1 MRRLSAPMIREA
13 VRDDV
18 PALIELEAR
27 CFDYDRISERS
38 FRRFVAQANDDLLI
52 AEHDG
57 VIRGYSLTL
66 YRRNTSLARLYSI
79 AVDPGFRG
87 RKVGRDLVLAAQD
100 RALDHGTTRMRL
112 EVHQDNSYAQQLY
125 RSLGYRAFAV
135 VEDYYEDHAT
145 ALRFE
150 KELAPH
156 LARDLDRVPWYPQSL
171 EFTCGPSCLMMAM
184 QAQDP
189 AVDMTRG
196 MEIQLWREAT
206 TVFMTSGHGGCAPL
220 GLALAAWRRGFDVE
234 VSVSDEIELFTDSVR
249 SEDKKAVIR
258 LVEQRFLDELA
269 DTDIRFDHQPP
280 SADHLI
286 ARLHDGGMPLLLISS
301 YRLTGDRIPHWVLM
315 TAADERFVYINDPFV
330 DEDEGRSET
339 DCIGIPIL
347 PRELE
352 RMMRLGRRKH
362 HACVIVHPRR
372 EEAAR

>member
-1 MRRLSAPMIREA
+1 MIRAA

-18 PALIELEAR
+18 PALVDLEAR

-38 FRRFVAQANDDLLI
+38 FRRFIAHDHDDLLV

-57 VIRGYSLTL
+57 VLRGYSLTL
-66 YRRNTSLARLYSI
+66 YRRNTALARLYSI

-87 RKVGRDLVLAAQD
+87 RKVGRDLVNAAQQ
-100 RALDHGTTRMRL
+100 RALDRGATRMRL
-112 EVHQDNSYAQQLY
+112 EVHQDNAYAQQLY
-125 RSLGYRAFAV
+125 RSLGYREFV
-135 VEDYYEDHAT
+135 KVEDYYEDHAT

-156 LARDLDRVPWYPQSL
+156 LARDLDRVPWYRQSL

-184 QAQDP
+184 KAQDP
-189 AVDMTRG
+189 AVVMSRDL
-196 MEIQLWREAT
+196 EIQVWREAT
-206 TVFMTSGHGGCAPL
+206 TVFMTSGHGGCTPL

-234 VSVSDEIELFTDSVR
+234 VSVSDETELFTDSVR

-258 LVEQRFLDELA
+258 LVERRFFYELA
-269 DTDIRFDHQPP
+269 GTGVRLGNDPP
-280 SADHLI
+280 SADYL
-286 ARLHDGGMPLLLISS
+286 AKRLRAGGMPLLLISS

-315 TAADERFVYINDPFV
+315 TAADADFVYINDPYV
-330 DEDEGRSET
+330 DEEERRTET
-339 DCIGIPIL
+339 DCIGIPL
-347 PRELE
+347 QPRELE

-362 HACVIVHPRR
+362 HAYVIVYPRC